1 VSFVSSV
8 PCPHPSSLFLNR
20 PPPLPVAF
28 GDNQSAV
35 TSATCRRHA
44 VTLGLVLTWAAAVT
58 ASVYAHAMF
67 LWTPPVARGDAAA
80 LEHYLTHALI
90 DEVDDH
96 RLGAA
101 ALVLMR
107 NNRVT
112 AEHAVGIANVESS
125 SLVKPDRTLFVLASV
140 SKAVTAW
147 GVMKLVQDGA
157 LRLDE
162 PVMPRLRRWQF
173 PASPYRDCVTVRHLL
188 SHTAGLDDGLGY
200 GGFGPGQK
208 VQTLEASLTHP
219 ADSTVGQT
227 VAIDVSRE
235 PGTAMAYS
243 GAGYA
248 VLQLLIEEVTG
259 RPFAEYIS
267 ETVLRPLGMST
278 ASFDW
283 DAIAAEGRA
292 AHLAAAYGAGLT
304 PQPPRRYTARA
315 AVGLYATARDVARFA
330 QAFTTPNP
338 VLVPDTL
345 GQMLTAQPGTGG
357 GWGLGHALFT
367 DGGAASRI
375 VGHDGGTPP
384 GWGATMRVNLTTADA
399 MVLLSSGGGTLTTRL
414 ADDWTYWQT
423 GVVTAAARRQVLYD
437 QIRPTLL
444 AVAIGALAIG
454 LLRRSPAARV

>member
-1 VSFVSSV
+1 MAWTAVVAAGVS
-8 PCPHPSSLFLNR
+8 
-20 PPPLPVAF
+20 
-28 GDNQSAV
+28 
-35 TSATCRRHA
+35 
-44 VTLGLVLTWAAAVT
+44 
-58 ASVYAHAMF
+58 AHAMF

-80 LEHYLTHALI
+80 IERYLTHALTNA
-90 DEVDDH
+90 VDD
-96 RLGAA
+96 RKLGAA
-101 ALVLMR
+101 VLVLIR
-107 NNRVT
+107 SNRVM
-112 AEHAVGIANVESS
+112 AEHAVGIADGATSTPVT
-125 SLVKPDRTLFVLASV
+125 PDRTLFILASV

-147 GVMKLVQDGA
+147 GVMRLVQDGA

-173 PASPYRDCVTVRHLL
+173 PASPYRDRVTVRHLL

-200 GGFGPGQK
+200 GGFGPGQN
-208 VQTLEASLTHP
+208 VQTLEASLTRP

-259 RPFAEYIS
+259 RPFAEYVAA
-267 ETVLRPLGMST
+267 TVLRPLGMST

-283 DAIAAEGRA
+283 DAIAAEGF
-292 AHLAAAYGAGLT
+292 GT
-304 PQPPRRYTARA
+304 PQPPRRYAAKA

-338 VLVPDTL
+338 VLAPDTL
-345 GQMLTAQPGTGG
+345 RQMLTAQPGTSG
-357 GWGLGHALFT
+357 GWGLGHALFA
-367 DGGAASRI
+367 DGGAAGCI

-384 GWGATMRVNLTTADA
+384 GWGATVRVNLTTADA

-423 GVVTAAARRQVLYD
+423 GVVTAAARRQLLYD
-437 QIRPTLL
+437 RIRPTLL
-444 AVAIGALAIG
+444 AAAIGALAIG
-454 LLRRSPAARV
+454 LWRRRLVVRV

>member
-1 VSFVSSV
+1 M
-8 PCPHPSSLFLNR
+8 
-20 PPPLPVAF
+20 VAA
-28 GDNQSAV
+28 G
-35 TSATCRRHA
+35 
-44 VTLGLVLTWAAAVT
+44 
-58 ASVYAHAMF
+58 VYAHAML

-80 LEHYLTHALI
+80 LEHYLTHALT
-90 DEVDDH
+90 EAVDN
-96 RLGAA
+96 RKLGAA
-101 ALVLMR
+101 ALVLVR
-107 NNRVT
+107 SNRVT
-112 AEHAVGIANVESS
+112 AEHAVGIANVETSS
-125 SLVKPDRTLFVLASV
+125 PVNTDRTLFILASV

-157 LRLDE
+157 LRLDD

-173 PASPYRDCVTVRHLL
+173 PDSPYRDRVTVRHLL

-200 GGFGPGQK
+200 GGFGPGEN

-219 ADSTVGQT
+219 ADSTVGQS
-227 VAIDVSRE
+227 VAIDLSRE
-235 PGTAMAYS
+235 PGIAMAYS

-259 RPFAEYIS
+259 RPFAEYMS

-283 DAIAAEGRA
+283 DAIASDGRVA
-292 AHLAAAYGAGLT
+292 QLAAGYGPDLT
-304 PQPPRRYTARA
+304 PQPPRRYA
-315 AVGLYATARDVARFA
+315 AKASVGLYTTARDVARFA

-338 VLVPDTL
+338 VLAPDTL
-345 GQMLTAQPGTGG
+345 RQMLTAQPGTGG
-357 GWGLGHALFT
+357 GWGLGHALFA
-367 DGGAASRI
+367 DAGAAGRI

-384 GWGATMRVNLTTADA
+384 GWGSTLRVNLTTADA

-423 GVVTAAARRQVLYD
+423 GVVTAAARRQVLYNR
-437 QIRPTLL
+437 IRPTLL

>member
-1 VSFVSSV
+1 MWT
-8 PCPHPSSLFLNR
+8 
-20 PPPLPVAF
+20 
-28 GDNQSAV
+28 SAV
-35 TSATCRRHA
+35 A
-44 VTLGLVLTWAAAVT
+44 

-80 LEHYLTHALI
+80 LERYVTNALTDA
-90 DEVDDH
+90 VDDR

-101 ALVLMR
+101 ALVLIR

-112 AEHAVGIANVESS
+112 AEHAVGIADEATSS
-125 SLVKPDRTLFVLASV
+125 PVTADRTLFILASV

-173 PASPYRDCVTVRHLL
+173 PDSPYRDRVTVRHLL

-200 GGFGPGQK
+200 GGFGPGQN

-227 VAIDVSRE
+227 VAIEVSRE
-235 PGTAMAYS
+235 PGIAMAYS

-259 RPFAEYIS
+259 RPFAEYMA
-267 ETVLRPLGMST
+267 ETVLRPLGMSR

-283 DAIAAEGRA
+283 DAIAAEGRGV
-292 AHLAAAYGAGLT
+292 HLAAGYGADLT
-304 PQPPRRYTARA
+304 PQPPRRYAAKA

-330 QAFTTPNP
+330 QAFTNPNP
-338 VLVPDTL
+338 VLAPNTL
-345 GQMLTAQPGTGG
+345 RQMLTAQSGTGG
-357 GWGLGHALFT
+357 GWGLGHALFA
-367 DGGAASRI
+367 DGGVAGRI

-399 MVLLSSGGGTLTTRL
+399 MVLLTSGGGTLTTRL

-423 GVVTAAARRQVLYD
+423 GVVTAAARSQVLYD
-437 QIRPTLL
+437 RIRPTLL
-444 AVAIGALAIG
+444 AVATGALALG
-454 LLRRSPAARV
+454 LWSRRPAWRV